1 MMKPTGM
8 KKAQVPKSVE
18 EVLVYPTNEYES
30 PRQYRR
36 ERFTYS
42 PVCLKLPV
50 FFYENL
56 KRTLNVQ

>member
-1 MMKPTGM
+1 MKLADM
-8 KKAQVPKSVE
+8 KKAQVSKSVE

-42 PVCLKLPV
+42 PVCLKITSFLLR
-50 FFYENL
+50 ES
-56 KRTLNVQ
+56 